1 MAKIDRKSLVE
12 FFKIESE
19 EHFEVILNGLQTLSI
34 DNENW
39 STIDEIFRSAHTIK
53 GSAAMVGFNN
63 VSKLAHQLENLFELM
78 RTGTKKFSKNVI
90 NRVIVFVE
98 DLYNHLKTTSDDIS
112 DDLNLEFSNRLNEI
126 IKDSDEISD
135 KKSNDNLSQQ
145 EESTVDINP
154 QENLG
159 KVDKQTSRMEILKKA
174 DETFAKISR
183 VEKAEHFAHLKLSQV
198 DFLVNLI
205 GELITYKNIED
216 SKIKLIMERFED
228 LTYAT
233 KRLQNLSNV
242 VEHNFSYSYLYEQEN
257 HLESDVADDFSLAE
271 LDRYD
276 IFNIYARQLT
286 EIVNDINLS
295 YRDIVEI
302 LTGFREDLNS
312 SNRLLD
318 RLRRDITSIRMIPVD
333 RLFNNAIMTARTA
346 AAAENKQIKILFT
359 GEKLS
364 VDQSVFDVLR
374 ESFLHIV
381 RNAVSHGIE
390 DRDMRLA
397 AGKDEVGTLILRA
410 QRHENF
416 LVFEVEDDGAGV
428 DLASVRKK
436 AIEKGLLSEYEAQNM
451 RADKLMELLF
461 LPGFTTKTS
470 ISDISGRG
478 VGLDVVKESVEQLGG
493 NVKIHSERGKGT
505 KISITIPLREII
517 GEYLYI
523 RENNQLF
530 AIPIIYISSIITINT
545 EMLKQ
550 KPGNVKYS
558 LHKEELNIFDLG
570 VLIKQTNNG
579 RFTNGQPA
587 LVLFYRGDKYIVVV
601 DEILDKVVTVTKPLP
616 NVIKHFKRYSGATI
630 NASGQI
636 ALIIDPSNLIE
647 GNLSHNVKIEERN
660 VSIKDNKMEYK
671 PNSILIVDDSL
682 SIRKYMGKLLDGMGL
697 YYEEATDGV
706 AAIKKLRERK
716 FDLIITDLEMPLMNG
731 YELINNI
738 RSEMLDHTTPIFVVT
753 SRATDKHRNK
763 ALELGANDFIMKPFD
778 EDEIAHKIREALF
791 GKTTISG

>member
-1 MAKIDRKSLVE
+1 MANIDRKSLVE

-19 EHFEVILNGLQTLSI
+19 EHFEAILNGLQTLSI

-78 RTGTKKFSKNVI
+78 RIGVKKFSKNLI
-90 NRVIVFVE
+90 NRVIFFVE
-98 DLYNHLKTTSDDIS
+98 DLFNHLKTTSDDIS
-112 DDLNLEFSNRLNEI
+112 DDLKLEFSNRLNQI
-126 IKDSDEISD
+126 IKESDEISYESD
-135 KKSNDNLSQQ
+135 ENLNRQ
-145 EESTVDINP
+145 EASTVDINTP
-154 QENLG
+154 EKLE
-159 KVDKQTSRMEILKKA
+159 KVEKQTSRMEILKKA
-174 DETFAKISR
+174 DETFAKISK
-183 VEKAEHFAHLKLSQV
+183 VDKAEHFAHLKLSQV

-216 SKIKLIMERFED
+216 SKIKLIMDRFED
-228 LTYAT
+228 LNYAT
-233 KRLQNLSNV
+233 NRLQNLSNV
-242 VEHNFSYSYLYEQEN
+242 VEQNFSYSYLYKQEN
-257 HLESDVADDFSLAE
+257 QADSDLADEFSLAE

-276 IFNIYARQLT
+276 IFNIYSRQLM

-295 YRDIVEI
+295 YKDIVEI
-302 LTGFREDLNS
+302 LTDFREDLNS

-318 RLRRDITSIRMIPVD
+318 RLRRDITSIRMISVD
-333 RLFNNAIMTARTA
+333 RLFNNAIMTAKTA
-346 AAAENKQIKILFT
+346 AAAENKKIKILFT

-364 VDQSVFDVLR
+364 VDQSVFGVLR

-390 DRDMRLA
+390 DSNIRLA
-397 AGKDEVGTLILRA
+397 AGKDEVGTVILRA

-428 DLASVRKK
+428 DLTSVRKK
-436 AIEKGLLSEYEAQNM
+436 AIEKGVLSEYEAQNM

-461 LPGFTTKTS
+461 LPGFTTKTNV
-470 ISDISGRG
+470 SDISGRG
-478 VGLDVVKESVEQLGG
+478 VGLDVVKESVERLGG

-505 KISITIPLREII
+505 KISITIPMRDVI

-523 RENNQLF
+523 KENNQLF
-530 AIPIIYISSIITINT
+530 AVPIIYISSIITINT
-545 EMLKQ
+545 DMLKQ
-550 KPGNVKYS
+550 KSGDLKYS
-558 LHKEELNIFDLG
+558 LQKEDLNIFDLG

-579 RFTNGQPA
+579 KFTSGQPA
-587 LVLFYRGDKYIVVV
+587 LVLFYRVDKYIVVV
-601 DEILDKVVTVTKPLP
+601 DEVLDKVVTVTKPLP
-616 NVIKHFKRYSGATI
+616 SALKNFKRYSGATI
-630 NASGQI
+630 NAYGQI

-647 GNLSHNVKIEERN
+647 GNLSQNIKIEEKN
-660 VSIKDNKMEYK
+660 ISIKDNKIEYK

-682 SIRKYMGKLLDGMGL
+682 SIRKYICKLLDGMGF

-706 AAIKKLRERK
+706 AAINKLRERK

-791 GKTTISG
+791 GKTTISS